1 MNIYKKENS
10 LFIVLVSYILTII
23 LSIIITKGFNFNNE
37 WMMLLFAHS
46 IATIGIYISS
56 LIFKNSSMYDPFWS
70 VAPIPIII
78 YLAYFSNNL
87 LLPNFYVSLVVF
99 VILFWAIRL
108 THNWTMVWGGLKEED
123 FRYIDLKQ
131 GNLLKKE
138 IVNFF
143 GIHYIPTLQV
153 NVSLLPIYFVLTKT
167 VTNYSWVLIGAT
179 ISICAVNLQII
190 SDKQMR
196 DFKKNISNKAKIM
209 NLGLW
214 KYSRHP
220 NYLGEVMFWI
230 GLYVMALSVND
241 IPAWL
246 ILSPLS
252 MVVLFVFISCP
263 MMDERS
269 LKKRPGYKEY
279 MDKTSQ
285 LLILPFSR

>member
-179 ISICAVNLQII
+179 ISICAVILQII

-285 LLILPFSR
+285 LLLLPISR

>member
-1 MNIYKKENS
+1 MI
-10 LFIVLVSYILTII
+10 
-23 LSIIITKGFNFNNE
+23 
-37 WMMLLFAHS
+37 LFAHS
-46 IATIGIYISS
+46 LATIGIYISS
-56 LIFKNSSMYDPFWS
+56 LIFNNSSMYDPFWS

-87 LLPNFYVSLVVF
+87 VLNDLYTSLVVF
-99 VILFWAIRL
+99 VVLFWAVRL

-123 FRYIDLKQ
+123 FRYIDLKH

-138 IVNFF
+138 FVNFF
-143 GIHYIPTLQV
+143 GIHFIPTLQV
-153 NVSLLPIYFVLTKT
+153 NVSLLPIYFVFTGDVIYYDWIFVGSL
-167 VTNYSWVLIGAT
+167 
-179 ISICAVNLQII
+179 ISILAVILQII

-196 DFKKNISNKAKIM
+196 DFKKDVLNKNKIM

-220 NYLGEVMFWI
+220 NYLGEVMFWF

-241 IPAWL
+241 IPSWL
-246 ILSPLS
+246 ILSPIS
-252 MVVLFVFISCP
+252 MLVLFVFISCP

-279 MDKTSQ
+279 MKKTSQ
-285 LLILPFSR
+285 LLLLPSSR

>member
-1 MNIYKKENS
+1 
-10 LFIVLVSYILTII
+10 
-23 LSIIITKGFNFNNE
+23 
-37 WMMLLFAHS
+37 
-46 IATIGIYISS
+46 
-56 LIFKNSSMYDPFWS
+56 
-70 VAPIPIII
+70 
-78 YLAYFSNNL
+78 
-87 LLPNFYVSLVVF
+87 
-99 VILFWAIRL
+99 
-108 THNWTMVWGGLKEED
+108 MVWGGLKEED

-138 IVNFF
+138 IINFF

-167 VTNYSWVLIGAT
+167 VTNYSWILIGAT
-179 ISICAVNLQII
+179 ISICAVILQII

>member
-10 LFIVLVSYILTII
+10 LLIVLITYILTII
-23 LSIIITKGFNFNNE
+23 FTICITSTIDFNNE
-37 WMMLLFAHS
+37 WMMILFAHS
-46 IATIGIYISS
+46 VATIGIYISS
-56 LIFKNSSMYDPFWS
+56 LIFNNSSMYDPFWS

-87 LLPNFYVSLVVF
+87 VLNDLYTSLVVF
-99 VILFWAIRL
+99 VVLFWAVRL

-123 FRYIDLKQ
+123 FRYVDLKQ

-153 NVSLLPIYFVLTKT
+153 NVSLLPLYFVFNES
-167 VTNYSWVLIGAT
+167 VINYNWILIGAS
-179 ISICAVNLQII
+179 ISICAVILQII
-190 SDKQMR
+190 ADKQMR
-196 DFKKNISNKAKIM
+196 DFKKNILNKNKIM
-209 NLGLW
+209 NFGLW

-230 GLYVMALSVND
+230 GLYVIALSVDNL
-241 IPAWL
+241 PFWL
-246 ILSPLS
+246 FLSPLS
-252 MVVLFVFISCP
+252 MLVLFLFVSCP

-279 MDKTSQ
+279 MNKTSQ

>member
-10 LFIVLVSYILTII
+10 LFVVLITYILTAI
-23 LSIIITKGFNFNNE
+23 LSINITNSFNFTNE
-37 WMMLLFAHS
+37 WIMIFFAHS

-56 LIFKNSSMYDPFWS
+56 LIFNNSSMYDPFWS
-70 VAPIPIII
+70 VAPIPIVI

-87 LLPNFYVSLVVF
+87 ILHSSYVSLIVF
-99 VILFWAIRL
+99 VVLFWAIRL

-131 GNLLKKE
+131 GNLFKRE

-153 NVSLLPIYFVLTKT
+153 NISLFPIYFVFTQNII
-167 VTNYSWVLIGAT
+167 NYNLILVGAV
-179 ISICAVNLQII
+179 ISILAVILQIVA
-190 SDKQMR
+190 DKQMR
-196 DFKKNISNKAKIM
+196 DFKLNISNKNKIM

-230 GLYVMALSVND
+230 GLYIMAISVSDVPN
-241 IPAWL
+241 WL

-285 LLILPFSR
+285 LLILPSSR

>member
-153 NVSLLPIYFVLTKT
+153 NVSLLPIFFVFTKT
-167 VTNYSWVLIGAT
+167 VTNYNWILVGAT
-179 ISICAVNLQII
+179 ISICAVILQII

-196 DFKKNISNKAKIM
+196 DFKKNIVNKDKIM
-209 NLGLW
+209 KQGLW

-241 IPAWL
+241 IPSWL

-252 MVVLFVFISCP
+252 MVILFVFISCP

-269 LKKRPGYKEY
+269 LKKRPGYDEY
-279 MDKTSQ
+279 MKKTSQ
-285 LLILPFSR
+285 LLILPSLR

>member
-1 MNIYKKENS
+1 MDIYKKNTS
-10 LFIVLVSYILTII
+10 LLIVFIIYLITFLATIV
-23 LSIIITKGFNFNNE
+23 ITNIFKFTNE
-37 WMMLLFAHS
+37 WMMILFAHS
-46 IATIGIYISS
+46 IATLFIYISS
-56 LIFKNSSMYDPFWS
+56 ISFNNSSMYDPFWS
-70 VAPIPIII
+70 VAPIPIVI

-87 LLPNFYVSLVVF
+87 VLNDLYTSLIVF
-99 VILFWAIRL
+99 VVLFWAVRL
-108 THNWTMVWGGLKEED
+108 THNWTMVWEGLKEED

-131 GNLLKKE
+131 GNLYKRE

-153 NVSLLPIYFVLTKT
+153 NISLFPIYFVFTQNII
-167 VTNYSWVLIGAT
+167 NYNLILVGAV
-179 ISICAVNLQII
+179 ISILAVILQIVA
-190 SDKQMR
+190 DKQMR
-196 DFKKNISNKAKIM
+196 DFKLNISNKNKIM

-230 GLYVMALSVND
+230 GLYIMAISVSDVPN
-241 IPAWL
+241 WL

-285 LLILPFSR
+285 LLILPSSR

>member
-10 LFIVLVSYILTII
+10 LFVVLITYILTII
-23 LSIIITKGFNFNNE
+23 LTICITSTIHFNNE
-37 WMMLLFAHS
+37 WMMILFAHS
-46 IATIGIYISS
+46 VATIGIYISS
-56 LIFKNSSMYDPFWS
+56 LIFNNSSMYDPFWS

-87 LLPNFYVSLVVF
+87 VLNDLYTSLVVF
-99 VILFWAIRL
+99 VVLFWAIRL
-108 THNWTMVWGGLKEED
+108 THNWTMVWDGLHEED

-153 NVSLLPIYFVLTKT
+153 NVSLLPIFFVFTNT
-167 VTNYSWVLIGAT
+167 VTNYKWILVGAT
-179 ISICAVNLQII
+179 ISICAVILQII

-196 DFKKNISNKAKIM
+196 DFKLNISNKNKIM

-230 GLYVMALSVND
+230 GLYIMAISVSDVPN
-241 IPAWL
+241 WL

-279 MDKTSQ
+279 MHKTSQ
-285 LLILPFSR
+285 LLILPSSR

>member
-10 LFIVLVSYILTII
+10 LFIVLITYILTII
-23 LSIIITKGFNFNNE
+23 FTICITSTIDFNNE
-37 WMMLLFAHS
+37 WMMILFAHS
-46 IATIGIYISS
+46 LATIGIYISS
-56 LIFKNSSMYDPFWS
+56 LIFNNSIMYDPFWS

-87 LLPNFYVSLVVF
+87 VLNDLYTSLVVF
-99 VILFWAIRL
+99 VVLFWAVRL
-108 THNWTMVWGGLKEED
+108 THNWIIVWGGLNEED
-123 FRYIDLKQ
+123 FRYIDLKN

-138 IVNFF
+138 FVNFF
-143 GIHYIPTLQV
+143 GIHFIPTLQV
-153 NVSLLPIYFVLTKT
+153 NVSLLPIYFVFTGDVIYYDWIFVGSL
-167 VTNYSWVLIGAT
+167 
-179 ISICAVNLQII
+179 ISILAVILQII

-196 DFKKNISNKAKIM
+196 DFKKDVLNKNKIM

-220 NYLGEVMFWI
+220 NYLGEVMFWF

-241 IPAWL
+241 IPSWL
-246 ILSPLS
+246 ILSPIS
-252 MVVLFVFISCP
+252 MLVLFVFISCP

-279 MDKTSQ
+279 MKKTSQ
-285 LLILPFSR
+285 LLLLPSSR

>member
-10 LFIVLVSYILTII
+10 LFIVLLSYIVTII

-87 LLPNFYVSLVVF
+87 LLPTFYVSLVVF

-108 THNWTMVWGGLKEED
+108 THNWTMAWGGLKEED

-131 GNLLKKE
+131 GNLFKKE

-153 NVSLLPIYFVLTKT
+153 NVSLLPIYFIFTKT
-167 VTNYSWVLIGAT
+167 VTNYNWVLIGAA
-179 ISICAVNLQII
+179 ISICAVILQII

-196 DFKKNISNKAKIM
+196 DFKKNILNKDKIM

-252 MVVLFVFISCP
+252 MVILFVFISCP

-285 LLILPFSR
+285 LLLLPISR

>member
-10 LFIVLVSYILTII
+10 LFVVLITYILTII
-23 LSIIITKGFNFNNE
+23 LSICITSTIDFNNE
-37 WMMLLFAHS
+37 WMMILFAHS
-46 IATIGIYISS
+46 VATIGIYISS
-56 LIFKNSSMYDPFWS
+56 LILNNSSMYDPFWS

-87 LLPNFYVSLVVF
+87 VLNDLYTSLIVF
-99 VILFWAIRL
+99 VVLFWAVRL

-153 NVSLLPIYFVLTKT
+153 NVSLLPLYFVFNEN
-167 VTNYSWVLIGAT
+167 VINYNWIIIGAI
-179 ISICAVNLQII
+179 ISICAVIIQIVA
-190 SDKQMR
+190 DKQMR
-196 DFKKNISNKAKIM
+196 DFKKNILNKNKIM

-230 GLYVMALSVND
+230 GLYVIALSVDN
-241 IPAWL
+241 
-246 ILSPLS
+246 
-252 MVVLFVFISCP
+252 
-263 MMDERS
+263 
-269 LKKRPGYKEY
+269 
-279 MDKTSQ
+279 
-285 LLILPFSR
+285 LPFWLF

>member
-10 LFIVLVSYILTII
+10 LFVVLITYILTII
-23 LSIIITKGFNFNNE
+23 LTICITSTIGFNNE
-37 WMMLLFAHS
+37 WMMILFAHS
-46 IATIGIYISS
+46 VATIGIYISS
-56 LIFKNSSMYDPFWS
+56 LIFNNSSMYDPFWS

-87 LLPNFYVSLVVF
+87 VLNDLYTSLIVF
-99 VILFWAIRL
+99 VVLFWAVRL

-123 FRYIDLKQ
+123 FRYVDLKQ

-153 NVSLLPIYFVLTKT
+153 NVSLLPLYFVFNES
-167 VTNYSWVLIGAT
+167 VINYNWVLIGAA
-179 ISICAVNLQII
+179 ISICAVILQII

-196 DFKKNISNKAKIM
+196 DFKKNILNKDKIM

-252 MVVLFVFISCP
+252 MVILFVFISCP

-285 LLILPFSR
+285 LLLLPISR

>member
-10 LFIVLVSYILTII
+10 LFIVLLSYIVTII

-37 WMMLLFAHS
+37 WIMLLFAHS

-153 NVSLLPIYFVLTKT
+153 NVSLLPIYFIFINIPQNIFWLLFGSFVSFIAEATMPGPVL
-167 VTNYSWVLIGAT
+167 
-179 ISICAVNLQII
+179 
-190 SDKQMR
+190 
-196 DFKKNISNKAKIM
+196 
-209 NLGLW
+209 
-214 KYSRHP
+214 
-220 NYLGEVMFWI
+220 
-230 GLYVMALSVND
+230 
-241 IPAWL
+241 
-246 ILSPLS
+246 
-252 MVVLFVFISCP
+252 
-263 MMDERS
+263 
-269 LKKRPGYKEY
+269 
-279 MDKTSQ
+279 
-285 LLILPFSR
+285 

>member
-10 LFIVLVSYILTII
+10 LFVVLMTYILTII
-23 LSIIITKGFNFNNE
+23 LSICITSTIDFNNE
-37 WMMLLFAHS
+37 WMMILFAHS
-46 IATIGIYISS
+46 VATIGIYISS
-56 LIFKNSSMYDPFWS
+56 LILNNSSMYDPFWS

-87 LLPNFYVSLVVF
+87 VLNDLYTSLIVF
-99 VILFWAIRL
+99 VVLFWAVRL

-123 FRYIDLKQ
+123 FRYVDLKQ
-131 GNLLKKE
+131 GNFLKKE

-153 NVSLLPIYFVLTKT
+153 NVSLLPLYFVFNES
-167 VTNYSWVLIGAT
+167 VINYNWILIGAS
-179 ISICAVNLQII
+179 ISICAVILQII
-190 SDKQMR
+190 ADKQMR
-196 DFKKNISNKAKIM
+196 DFKKNILNKNKIM

-230 GLYVMALSVND
+230 GLYVIALSVENL
-241 IPAWL
+241 PFWL
-246 ILSPLS
+246 FLAPLS
-252 MVVLFVFISCP
+252 MFVLFVFISCP

-279 MDKTSQ
+279 MNKTSQ

>member
-10 LFIVLVSYILTII
+10 LFIVLLSYIVTII

-37 WMMLLFAHS
+37 WIMLLFAHS
-46 IATIGIYISS
+46 IATIAIYISS

-87 LLPNFYVSLVVF
+87 LLPTFYVSLLVF

-167 VTNYSWVLIGAT
+167 VTNYNWVLIGAT
-179 ISICAVNLQII
+179 ISICAVILQII

-241 IPAWL
+241 VPAWL

-285 LLILPFSR
+285 LLILPNSR

>member
-87 LLPNFYVSLVVF
+87 FLPNFYVSLVVF

-138 IVNFF
+138 IINFF

-167 VTNYSWVLIGAT
+167 VTNYSWILIGAT
-179 ISICAVNLQII
+179 ISICAVILQII

-196 DFKKNISNKAKIM
+196 DFKKNILNKAKIM

-285 LLILPFSR
+285 LLILPSSR

>member
-87 LLPNFYVSLVVF
+87 FLPNFYVSLVVF

-138 IVNFF
+138 IINFF

-167 VTNYSWVLIGAT
+167 VTNYSWILIGAT
-179 ISICAVNLQII
+179 ISICAVILQII

-196 DFKKNISNKAKIM
+196 DFKKNILNKAKIM

-252 MVVLFVFISCP
+252 MVILFVFISCP

-279 MDKTSQ
+279 MNKTSQ

>member
-10 LFIVLVSYILTII
+10 LFIVLITYILTIVFTI
-23 LSIIITKGFNFNNE
+23 CITSTIDFNND
-37 WMMLLFAHS
+37 WMMILFAHS
-46 IATIGIYISS
+46 VATIGIYISS
-56 LIFKNSSMYDPFWS
+56 LIFNNSSMYDPFWS

-87 LLPNFYVSLVVF
+87 VLNDLYTSLIVF
-99 VILFWAIRL
+99 VVLFWAVRL

-123 FRYIDLKQ
+123 FRYVDLKQ

-153 NVSLLPIYFVLTKT
+153 NVSLLPLYFVFNES
-167 VTNYSWVLIGAT
+167 VINYNWILIGAS
-179 ISICAVNLQII
+179 ISICAVILQII
-190 SDKQMR
+190 ADKQMR
-196 DFKKNISNKAKIM
+196 DFKKNILNKNKIM
-209 NLGLW
+209 NFGLW

-241 IPAWL
+241 IPTWL

-252 MVVLFVFISCP
+252 MVILFVFISCP

-279 MDKTSQ
+279 MRKTSQ
-285 LLILPFSR
+285 LLILPNSR

>member
-10 LFIVLVSYILTII
+10 LFVVLITYILTII
-23 LSIIITKGFNFNNE
+23 LTICITSTIGFNNE
-37 WMMLLFAHS
+37 WMMILFAHS
-46 IATIGIYISS
+46 VATIGIYISS
-56 LIFKNSSMYDPFWS
+56 LIFNNSSMYDPFWS

-87 LLPNFYVSLVVF
+87 VLNDLYTSLIVF
-99 VILFWAIRL
+99 VVLFWAVRL

-123 FRYIDLKQ
+123 FRYVDLKQ

-153 NVSLLPIYFVLTKT
+153 NVSLLPLYFVFNES
-167 VTNYSWVLIGAT
+167 VINYNWILIGAS
-179 ISICAVNLQII
+179 ISICAVILQIVA
-190 SDKQMR
+190 DKQMR
-196 DFKKNISNKAKIM
+196 DFKKNILNKNKIM
-209 NLGLW
+209 NFGLW

-230 GLYVMALSVND
+230 GLYVIALSVENL
-241 IPAWL
+241 PFWL
-246 ILSPLS
+246 FLAPLS
-252 MVVLFVFISCP
+252 MLVLFVFISCP

-285 LLILPFSR
+285 LLILPISR

>member
-10 LFIVLVSYILTII
+10 LFVVLITYILTII
-23 LSIIITKGFNFNNE
+23 LTICITSTIGFNNE
-37 WMMLLFAHS
+37 WMMILFAHS
-46 IATIGIYISS
+46 VATIGIYISS
-56 LIFKNSSMYDPFWS
+56 LIFNNSSMYDPFWS
-70 VAPIPIII
+70 VAPIPIVI

-87 LLPNFYVSLVVF
+87 VLNDLYTSLIVF
-99 VILFWAIRL
+99 VVLFWAVRL

-123 FRYIDLKQ
+123 FRYVDLKQ

-153 NVSLLPIYFVLTKT
+153 NVSLLPLYFVFNEN
-167 VTNYSWVLIGAT
+167 VINYNWILIGAI
-179 ISICAVNLQII
+179 ISICAVILQIVA
-190 SDKQMR
+190 DKQMR
-196 DFKKNISNKAKIM
+196 DFKKIILNKNKIM

-241 IPAWL
+241 VPSWL
-246 ILSPLS
+246 VLSPLS
-252 MVVLFVFISCP
+252 MLVLFIFISCP

-269 LKKRPGYKEY
+269 LKKRPGYKDY

-285 LLILPFSR
+285 LLILPNSR